1 MTLSLDKPTKTNCIR
16 VIFKGEVEAAGD
28 SFNLFTKQIKVATD
42 VGTLDAR
49 THTFSF
55 EFLVDSNLNLPSSTK
70 LARGSIKYGLTAIH
84 ERPLIPDALSSK
96 AEYAL
101 QILENINA
109 EWPEFAHEA
118 EMCQDV
124 MISGS
129 NDTRKVRIIA
139 KMPRF
144 AFVRGAHDRT
154 DFCSRKI
161 TCFQYSNLPLI
172 TGDIIPL
179 ELSIKH
185 FEPFTREKGIKV
197 ELIRI
202 ALFGKSKNQ
211 TPVQSPL
218 RSLVTDLNVSTSSY
232 IFSATPNIM
241 IPTSTPPTID
251 VNGRILNVQ
260 YQVRISIDLNHS
272 NGTAS
277 KSNNVVLEIPI
288 VVATWPPAAIPID
301 LDLEEEELESE
312 AQSEGTESDPESGS
326 EKPSDVPPKQ
336 VFVAPRPV
344 RTSSL
349 SQSSRPTPIIPL
361 SSQVSA
367 AVAAAVSTT
376 ATTSLVTVAARTEIK
391 DNNHVNRVDGAY
403 QNHQITV
410 STDSTV
416 GTASASRTA
425 SHRFPRPAVSSLHET
440 SSQPTCHDSPPQV
453 MPLEV
458 FATSQSGSHSHYSA
472 IPTTQPLASGPSLSH
487 SSSVSSG
494 SSNHYSP
501 NMSMPQTLSSS
512 PGYPSPMPTPHSP
525 SSSHDHYP
533 VMPMPDNPSSSH
545 TVSTHYGYTPSPSH
559 TVSTHYNQAPLS
571 SHAEYTHYSHAPS
584 SSHPESTHYGHT
596 PSISLPQMPI
606 PNHNNSSECHYLPHH
621 APEKT
626 FPHGYGNQ
634 NNAAY
639 QMPEPV
645 NYSQADYTTNDA
657 YRQPMPF
664 HQNYSYYPQLQ
675 SESDPAYAP
684 YTFPMPPPTPG
695 QVMSSALPMP
705 TPNAPYHPSFSNFPF
720 S

>member
-1 MTLSLDKPTKTNCIR
+1 MT
-16 VIFKGEVEAAGD
+16 E
-28 SFNLFTKQIKVATD
+28 
-42 VGTLDAR
+42 
-49 THTFSF
+49 
-55 EFLVDSNLNLPSSTK
+55 
-70 LARGSIKYGLTAIH
+70 
-84 ERPLIPDALSSK
+84 
-96 AEYAL
+96 
-101 QILENINA
+101 QILV
-109 EWPEFAHEA
+109 P
-118 EMCQDV
+118 D
-124 MISGS
+124 
-129 NDTRKVRIIA
+129 
-139 KMPRF
+139 
-144 AFVRGAHDRT
+144 
-154 DFCSRKI
+154 KI
-161 TCFQYSNLPLI
+161 TCFQYSDLSPI

-185 FEPFTREKGIKV
+185 FEPFIREKGNKV

-251 VNGRILNVQ
+251 VNGKILNVQ
-260 YQVRISIDLNHS
+260 YQVRISINLNHS

-312 AQSEGTESDPESGS
+312 PQSEETESDPESGS

-361 SSQVSA
+361 TSQVSA
-367 AVAAAVSTT
+367 AAAVTT
-376 ATTSLVTVAARTEIK
+376 TVTTSATAMTEIK
-391 DNNHVNRVDGAY
+391 DNNNVNIVDGAY
-403 QNHQITV
+403 QNYQTTV
-410 STDSTV
+410 SSDSTI

-425 SHRFPRPAVSSLHET
+425 SHRFPRPAISSVHET
-440 SSQPTCHDSPPQV
+440 PSLPTCHYNPPQA
-453 MPLEV
+453 MPLEG
-458 FATSQSGSHSHYSA
+458 FSTSQSGSHSHHSA
-472 IPTTQPLASGPSLSH
+472 MSTTQPFASGPSLSH

-494 SSNHYSP
+494 SCNHYSP

-512 PGYPSPMPTPHSP
+512 PAYHSTMPTPHSP

-533 VMPMPDNPSSSH
+533 VMPMPHNPSSSH
-545 TVSTHYGYTPSPSH
+545 TVSTHYGYDPSPPH
-559 TVSTHYNQAPLS
+559 TVSTHYSQAPLS
-571 SHAEYTHYSHAPS
+571 SHAEYTHYSYAPTL
-584 SSHPESTHYGHT
+584 SHPESTHYGHT

-645 NYSQADYTTNDA
+645 NYNQPDYTVNDA

-664 HQNYSYYPQLQ
+664 HQSNSYYPQLH

-684 YTFPMPPPTPG
+684 FTFPMSSPTPG
-695 QVMSSALPMP
+695 HAMSSALPMP
-705 TPNAPYHPSFSNFPF
+705 TPNAPYHPSSNFPLP
-720 S
+720 